1 MNESEKR
8 RRRRHPALFKCE
20 AVAACQVPG
29 ASVSGVALERQIN
42 ANLLRRWIKEV
53 QRKGALVKS
62 QTNGSPDRAA
72 PAFVPV
78 AITRSKPRA
87 DSPLLIRVQVRKR
100 RLLVTVEWPTAVS
113 GSCAAW
119 LRELLG

>member
-8 RRRRHPALFKCE
+8 RRRQHPALFKSE
-20 AVAACQVPG
+20 AVAACQVVG

-42 ANLLRRWIKEV
+42 ANLLRRWIKEA

-62 QTNGSPDRAA
+62 EPAGSLQRA
-72 PAFVPV
+72 PAFLPV
-78 AITRSKPRA
+78 AITRSRPSR
-87 DSPLLIRVQVRKR
+87 DSPLLIRVQVRKK

>member
-1 MNESEKR
+1 MNEHEKR
-8 RRRRHPALFKCE
+8 RRRRHSAIFKSE
-20 AVAACQVPG
+20 SVAACQVPG

-42 ANLLRRWIKEV
+42 ANVLRRWIKEA
-53 QRKGALVKS
+53 RSRGALVKS
-62 QTNGSPDRAA
+62 ELAGTPERT

-78 AITRSKPRA
+78 AITKPKTMT
-87 DSPLLIRVQVRKR
+87 DSQRPIRIRVRKKR
-100 RLLVTVEWPTAVS
+100 MLVIVEWPTSVS

>member
-1 MNESEKR
+1 MNVIEKR
-8 RRRRHPALFKCE
+8 RRRRHAAVFKSE

-42 ANLLRRWIKEV
+42 ANLLRRWIKEAH
-53 QRKGALVKS
+53 RKGALVKS
-62 QTNGSPDRAA
+62 EPTPSQEKA
-72 PAFVPV
+72 PAFLPV
-78 AITRSKPRA
+78 AITRSKPAA
-87 DSPLLIRVQVRKR
+87 DSQHLIRVQVRKR

>member
-8 RRRRHPALFKCE
+8 RRRRHSALFKSE
-20 AVAACQVPG
+20 AVAACQLPG

-42 ANLLRRWIKEV
+42 ATLLRRWIKEA

-62 QTNGSPDRAA
+62 KPEGLRERT
-72 PAFVPV
+72 PAFLPV
-78 AITRSKPRA
+78 AISRSRPGS

>member
-1 MNESEKR
+1 MNEHEKR
-8 RRRRHPALFKCE
+8 RRRRHAATFKAEC
-20 AVAACQVPG
+20 VAACQVPG

-42 ANLLRRWIKEV
+42 ANLLRRWIKEA

-62 QTNGSPDRAA
+62 APTSALERV
-72 PAFVPV
+72 PAFLPV
-78 AITRSKPRA
+78 AIARPKPPA
-87 DSPLLIRVQVRKR
+87 DSSRPIRVRVRKKR
-100 RLLVTVEWPTAVS
+100 MLVIVEWPTAVS

>member
-1 MNESEKR
+1 MNEIDKR
-8 RRRRHPALFKCE
+8 RRRRHSAQFKSE
-20 AVAACQVPG
+20 VVAACQLAG

-42 ANLLRRWIKEV
+42 ANLLRRWIKEA

-62 QTNGSPDRAA
+62 EPNGSRERTPG
-72 PAFVPV
+72 FLPV
-78 AITRSKPRA
+78 AITRSKPSA

>member
-8 RRRRHPALFKCE
+8 RRRRHPALFKSE
-20 AVAACQVPG
+20 AVAACQVSG

-42 ANLLRRWIKEV
+42 ANLLRRWIKEA
-53 QRKGALVKS
+53 QRKRALVKS
-62 QTNGSPDRAA
+62 EANSAPERA
-72 PAFVPV
+72 PGFLPV
-78 AITRSKPRA
+78 AITRPKPGA
-87 DSPLLIRVQVRKR
+87 DSPLLIRVQVRKK

>member
-1 MNESEKR
+1 MNVIEKR
-8 RRRRHPALFKCE
+8 RRRRHAAGFKSW

-42 ANLLRRWIKEV
+42 ANLLRRWIKEA

-62 QTNGSPDRAA
+62 EPNGSPERA
-72 PAFVPV
+72 PAFLPV
-78 AITRSKPRA
+78 AITRSKPTA
-87 DSPLLIRVQVRKR
+87 DSQRPIRVQVRKKGLR
-100 RLLVTVEWPTAVS
+100 VTVEWPTAVS

-119 LRELLG
+119 LRGRLG

>member
-1 MNESEKR
+1 MNDHQKR
-8 RRRRHPALFKCE
+8 RRRRHSATFKSE
-20 AVAACQVPG
+20 AVAACQAPG

-42 ANLLRRWIKEV
+42 ANVLRRWIKEA
-53 QRKGALVKS
+53 RIGGALVIS
-62 QTNGSPDRAA
+62 EPATALERA

-78 AITRSKPRA
+78 AIAKSKSSV
-87 DSPLLIRVQVRKR
+87 DSQRPIRIRVRKKR
-100 RLLVTVEWPTAVS
+100 MLVIVEWPTAVS